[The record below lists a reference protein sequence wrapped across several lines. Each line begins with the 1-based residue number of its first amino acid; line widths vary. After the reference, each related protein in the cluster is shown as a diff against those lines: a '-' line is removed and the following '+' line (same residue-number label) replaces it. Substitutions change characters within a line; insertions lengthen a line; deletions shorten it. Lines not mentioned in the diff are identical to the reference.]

1 MSCLAFRIWDKFDKR
16 YVAAVDACVT
26 KTGCLFIDGRVAD
39 RVRYETELCTGVE
52 DELGNLIYENDELEA
67 PNGNRSVVVW
77 KNGSFV
83 LESGNELMTLY
94 PFKIVGRK
102 NG

>member
-16 YVAAVDACVT
+16 YITAVDTCVT

-39 RVRYETELCTGVE
+39 RVRYETELCTGVK
-52 DELGNLIYENDELEA
+52 DELGHLIYENDELEA

-77 KNGSFV
+77 KNGGFV
-83 LESGNELMTLY
+83 LESGDELMALY